1 MRELKEVLY
10 SEIEDFREMGHQFVN
25 GELSVMKFK
34 HASGGFGVYAHR
46 NKEDMMIRL
55 RIPSGVLTL
64 EDMKVIDHLSKKY
77 GVERIHLTT
86 RQAIQLHGLSIDEI
100 CDVMKEALDHDI
112 YTRGAG
118 GDFPRNVAISP
129 LSGVDP
135 NEAFDVTPY
144 ALATGNYFLKQI
156 YKYKLPRKLKVS
168 FSCSDVDEAHCRV
181 QDLGFLAV
189 TKDGKQYFQVYLGG
203 GLGQNPRLALKYEPL
218 IKPSDVL
225 YYVEAMVQL
234 FMAEGNY
241 ENRNKARVR
250 YIVEKLGEKET
261 LAAYQ
266 KYVDQLKEKGDL
278 ELTEITNSTITKT
291 AEPEALEHPR
301 VVSQK
306 QSGLYS
312 VYLQPV
318 GGQLELTDFEK
329 LISFVESVEGVEVR
343 LAMEE
348 GMYFRNLTAKEA
360 KQFLQLTDEMSGNTR
375 LEQSISCI
383 GVPTCQVGLCHS
395 QSTLRE
401 ILQYF
406 KDRNYNKD
414 ILPRVFLSGCH
425 NSCGVHQIGSIG
437 FTGKKKKVDGTL
449 AECFTFSVGGKISA
463 DETILG
469 HSYGEMLATK
479 IPEFLYELAQAIEN
493 SNLDFEDYRVKEEAA
508 FHALVEKYLV

>member
-1 MRELKEVLY
+1 
-10 SEIEDFREMGHQFVN
+10 
-25 GELSVMKFK
+25 
-34 HASGGFGVYAHR
+34 
-46 NKEDMMIRL
+46 
-55 RIPSGVLTL
+55 
-64 EDMKVIDHLSKKY
+64 
-77 GVERIHLTT
+77 
-86 RQAIQLHGLSIDEI
+86 
-100 CDVMKEALDHDI
+100 
-112 YTRGAG
+112 
-118 GDFPRNVAISP
+118 
-129 LSGVDP
+129 
-135 NEAFDVTPY
+135 
-144 ALATGNYFLKQI
+144 
-156 YKYKLPRKLKVS
+156 
-168 FSCSDVDEAHCRV
+168 
-181 QDLGFLAV
+181 
-189 TKDGKQYFQVYLGG
+189 
-203 GLGQNPRLALKYEPL
+203 
-218 IKPSDVL
+218 
-225 YYVEAMVQL
+225 
-234 FMAEGNY
+234 MAEGDY

-261 LAAYQ
+261 LVAYQ
-266 KYVDQLKEKGDL
+266 KYVDQLKEKGGL
-278 ELTEITNSTITKT
+278 ELIELTDSTITKT
-291 AEPEALEHPR
+291 AEPELLEHPR
-301 VVSQK
+301 VVAQK

-318 GGQLELTDFEK
+318 GGQLELVDFEQ

-383 GVPTCQVGLCHS
+383 GVPTCQVGLCNS

-401 ILQYF
+401 ILEYF

-463 DETILG
+463 DETVLG

>member
-1 MRELKEVLY
+1 MQELKKVLY
-10 SEIEDFREMGHQFVN
+10 SEIEGFREVGHQFLN
-25 GELSVMKFK
+25 GEINMMKFK
-34 HASGGFGVYAHR
+34 HVSGGLGVYAHR
-46 NKEDMMIRL
+46 DKKELMIRL

-64 EDMKVIDHLSKKY
+64 ENMKLVGDLAKKY
-77 GVERIHLTT
+77 GLERIHLTT
-86 RQAIQLHGLSIDEI
+86 RQAIQLHGLSIDEV
-100 CDVMKEALDHDI
+100 CDLMKEALDHDL

-118 GDFPRNVAISP
+118 GNFPRNVAISP

-144 ALATGNYFLKQI
+144 ALATGDYFLKDI

-168 FSCSDVDEAHCRV
+168 FSCSNADEAHCTV

-189 TKDGKQYFQVYLGG
+189 TKNGEEYFQVYLGG

-218 IKPSDVL
+218 IKPSEVL

-234 FMAEGNY
+234 FMAEGDY

-261 LAAYQ
+261 LVAYQ
-266 KYVDQLKEKGDL
+266 KYVDQLKEKGGL
-278 ELTEITNSTITKT
+278 ELIELTDSTITKT
-291 AEPEALEHPR
+291 AEPELLEHPR
-301 VVSQK
+301 VVAQK

-318 GGQLELTDFEK
+318 GGQLELVDFEQ

-383 GVPTCQVGLCHS
+383 GVPTCQVGLCNS

-401 ILQYF
+401 ILEYF

-463 DETILG
+463 DETVLG